1 MVTLGKVKYM
11 RMLVLQGKCTEN
23 RLLLSFDAA
32 SFLPMFYYNGGLL
45 VITTYKVCI
54 LLSLES
60 IQVYGKTIDL
70 GSKILQKP

>member
-1 MVTLGKVKYM
+1 
-11 RMLVLQGKCTEN
+11 MLVCQGKCTEN
-23 RLLLSFDAA
+23 RLLLSFDVA
-32 SFLPMFYYNGGLL
+32 SFLPIFYYNGGLL
-45 VITTYKVCI
+45 GITIYKVCK